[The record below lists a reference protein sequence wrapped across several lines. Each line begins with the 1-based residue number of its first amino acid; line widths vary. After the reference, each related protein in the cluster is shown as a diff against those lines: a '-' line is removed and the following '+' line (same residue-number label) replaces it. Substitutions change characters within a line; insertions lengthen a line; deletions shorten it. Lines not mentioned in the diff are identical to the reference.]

1 MAKHNTAGLLS
12 LLAGKHGE
20 LVNVKLF
27 RGDKDLVTA
36 EEIEEQMRSALMQKK
51 LGRASVN
58 KHFPDSE
65 TAPIDVMAL
74 VNSL

>member
-1 MAKHNTAGLLS
+1 MAKHNKTALLS
-12 LLAGKHGE
+12 LLAGKHDE

-36 EEIEEQMRSALMQKK
+36 EEIQKQMHSALLQARM
-51 LGRASVN
+51 GSASTS

-65 TAPIDVMAL
+65 TMPVNVAEF